1 MCLIYV
7 THAGVYLVQN
17 YIITVHLLLLAWWYT
32 IFCIFPDDFKVL
44 HEWVDI
50 QSNPDSAALKVKLE
64 GDSSFLSKILFVLGG
79 EAHDAMEVNGDT
91 AIEHTAVFP
100 ADMDGKCGGDYTI
113 RFLDIFSCQV
123 MDDLT
128 ITRSKLSIQCIK
140 SVIITFIK
148 FSTNIYKIHINISL
162 L

>member
-1 MCLIYV
+1 M
-7 THAGVYLVQN
+7 
-17 YIITVHLLLLAWWYT
+17 
-32 IFCIFPDDFKVL
+32 L

-148 FSTNIYKIHINISL
+148 FSTNIYKIHIKQIDKFKNWWLAAFLSRHKTRLVIGDCNYRAGQR
-162 L
+162 